1 MTSDLGK
8 LIIVSGKE
16 VASRVEM
23 LKEFHIRNLS
33 QKSKL
38 AEKVNALNDTLEQT
52 RIIAESISEKFQVD
66 SDLLKYVLGT
76 KGVNIQRARLV
87 HLSVFT
93 CTSTFTLE
101 NNDFFRQV
109 KGVIQIDIDDRKDN
123 CRATISIYAETE
135 DAAKRARQVST
146 DRTEPSANPYF
157 SYRFVFRFWNF
168 PKTTICVQEN

>member
-66 SDLLKYVLGT
+66 SDLLKYVLGQ

-87 HLSVFT
+87 HLSACT
-93 CTSTFTLE
+93 CTCYYVLLINS
-101 NNDFFRQV
+101 FF
-109 KGVIQIDIDDRKDN
+109 
-123 CRATISIYAETE
+123 
-135 DAAKRARQVST
+135 
-146 DRTEPSANPYF
+146 
-157 SYRFVFRFWNF
+157 
-168 PKTTICVQEN
+168 